1 MGATGVQMW
10 ETGAVTASSSDSLIA
25 LRDRLRAFSR
35 ERDWDQFH
43 SPKNLSAALS
53 VEAAELL
60 EHFQWLKEDES
71 FALSPEKRAKV
82 AEEIADVLLYLV
94 RIADKLDIDVLDAA
108 LKKIDANG
116 RKYPVEKAKGSMK
129 KYTDL

>member
-1 MGATGVQMW
+1 MTGGVRP
-10 ETGAVTASSSDSLIA
+10 DSCLVS
-25 LRDRLRAFSR
+25 LRDELRRFAA

-43 SPKNLSAALS
+43 SPKNLAMALA

-71 FALSPEKRAKV
+71 RSLPPPELAKV
-82 AEEIADVLLYLV
+82 REELADVLIYLV
-94 RIADKLDIDVLDAA
+94 RLADKLGVELLPAAID
-108 LKKIDANG
+108 KIAINA
-116 RKYPVEKAKGSMK
+116 RKYPVEASRGSHK

>member
-1 MGATGVQMW
+1 MT
-10 ETGAVTASSSDSLIA
+10 SDLVA
-25 LRDRLRAFSR
+25 LRDRLRAFAL

-43 SPKNLSAALS
+43 SPKNLSAALA
-53 VEAAELL
+53 VEASELL

-71 FALSPEKRAKV
+71 FDLSPEKRAKV

-108 LKKIDANG
+108 LRKIETNG
-116 RKYPVEKAKGSMK
+116 KKYPVEKAKGSMR

>member
-1 MGATGVQMW
+1 MT
-10 ETGAVTASSSDSLIA
+10 SDLVA
-25 LRDRLRAFSR
+25 LRDRLRAFAL

-43 SPKNLSAALS
+43 SPKNLSAALA
-53 VEAAELL
+53 VEASELL

-71 FALSPEKRAKV
+71 FALSSEKRAKV
-82 AEEIADVLLYLV
+82 AEEIADVLLYLI

-108 LKKIDANG
+108 LRKIETNG
-116 RKYPVEKAKGSMK
+116 KKYPVEKAKGSMR